1 MNLKNFSSSRL
12 IIFLASAA
20 MIWFGI
26 ERGELSTIFA
36 KATRVC
42 LECIGLG

>member
-1 MNLKNFSSSRL
+1 MNWKNFSSSRL
-12 IIFLASAA
+12 IIFVVGVT
-20 MIWFGI
+20 MIWLGI
-26 ERGELSTIFA
+26 ERDELSMIFA